1 MLRST
6 CALLLAGVVIGC
18 GGGSDTTDPGGE
30 PNGITNFTAR
40 IDGAAWAPTTAVTA
54 INPSPGLYSIT
65 AFRVGGAIPY
75 TMVFQLYNIR
85 GAGTYQLGAIPSVF
99 GGSANLSLPPSGGW
113 STPLNGTAGELVI
126 SSLTATRMVGTFRFE
141 TEALSGSTGT
151 RSVTQG
157 VMDIPVSGTGGVA
170 TANQGSKL
178 TGNIGGAYAA
188 AGVSHI
194 LGVGANP
201 TLTISATNATR
212 NLSISIANMNGPG
225 TYTLSATT
233 PIRSVQVSGQPGN
246 LTATWGSQVTGG
258 SGSVEITSMTATR
271 IIGTF
276 TATLAP
282 ISGGATGTLTAS
294 GSFELGRP

>member
-1 MLRST
+1 MPRSLA
-6 CALLLAGVVIGC
+6 ALVLLGAVVGC
-18 GGGSDTTDPGGE
+18 GGGSETTDPGGE

-54 INPSPGLYSIT
+54 INPSAGLYSIT
-65 AFRVGGAIPY
+65 AFRVGGANPY

-85 GAGTYQLGAIPSVF
+85 GPGTYQLGAIPSVF

-157 VMDIPVSGTGGVA
+157 VMDIPVSGTGGIA
-170 TANQGSKL
+170 AANQGSKL

-201 TLTISATNATR
+201 TLTITATNATR
-212 NLSISIANMNGPG
+212 NLTISIANMNGPG

-258 SGSVEITSMTATR
+258 SGAVEITSMTATR

-282 ISGGATGTLTAS
+282 IAGGAAGPLTAS